1 MNYDNINNKLEAS
14 TSTFGSLMGN
24 ISEEQAQWKHSAD
37 KLSLLEIVNH
47 LYDEE
52 RGDFRQRIKNIFKDL
67 EKEWALMAPAEWV
80 TERDYGIKDI
90 KKSLNNFLEERENL
104 LNG

>member
-1 MNYDNINNKLEAS
+1 MNYDNINNKLEANA
-14 TSTFGSLMGN
+14 STFKSLLEN
-24 ISEEQAQWKHSAD
+24 ISGEQVQWKHSAD

-47 LYDEE
+47 LYDEK

-67 EKEWALMAPAEWV
+67 KKEWAPMVRAEWV
-80 TERDYGIKDI
+80 TERDYAIRDI
-90 KKSLNNFLEERENL
+90 KKSLNNFPDERKNL